1 MHYDVTDN
9 EVIKPY
15 VKLHDFSKTI
25 LNEAQRDTWSLELG
39 SVCLSDFVYL
49 AVLCFY
55 L

>member
-1 MHYDVTDN
+1 MHYDVIDN

-15 VKLHDFSKTI
+15 VKLHDFNMTI
-25 LNEAQRDTWSLELG
+25 LNEAQRDMWSLELS
-39 SVCLSDFVYL
+39 SVCLRDFVYL